1 MVLSAVEEIPFVAG
15 YAVDIGVEGI
25 TVEDLVLLEDG
36 LGLLSGF
43 EIGALDACS
52 STAGLGSLCEGD
64 PLGSS
69 SAGPEFP
76 HDADGQ

>member
-1 MVLSAVEEIPFVAG
+1 MVLSAVEEIPFVTG

-36 LGLLSGF
+36 LGLLPGL

-52 STAGLGSLCEGD
+52 STAGLGGLCKGD
-64 PLGSS
+64 LLGSS
-69 SAGPEFP
+69 SVGPEFP
-76 HDADGQ
+76 RDADGQ